1 MERQSKKTKNVFCL
15 QASKK
20 RGKTMQNMS
29 MIFISETNIFLL
41 DKYIFYFAFKI
52 LF

>member
-1 MERQSKKTKNVFCL
+1 MIWIKFLLGMERQSKKTKNVFCL

-29 MIFISETNIFLL
+29 MIFISETNHISS
-41 DKYIFYFAFKI
+41 
-52 LF
+52 